1 MPVFLKLIR
10 YKNLLMVLLTMVLT
24 KYALLESYFTNTL
37 LTHFNFIIL
46 TTAVLLI
53 TASGYIINDIFD
65 IETDK
70 INKPNKSFLN
80 KEFSIKK
87 AWSLY
92 ILLSIFGLILG
103 IFVSFAMEIPL
114 NSIYFIATSI
124 ILFFYSKYFKKIAL
138 IGNLI
143 VSFLC
148 ALVIFL
154 VYEFEFIGTNLESNS
169 KISSDFIIAIYLVFS
184 LTITFIREIIKD
196 IEDVNGDLKIK
207 ASTLPILIG
216 RKRTARIA
224 FFISSIMFVFTLIIL
239 QSTKNT
245 PFFFWYVLLF
255 ICLPLLYLLYKIWF
269 ARTKKNYGSIS
280 KILKFIMFFGILSM
294 LLFRF

>member
-24 KYALLESYFTNTL
+24 KYALLESHSSNTL
-37 LTHFNFIIL
+37 LSHFNFIIL

-70 INKPNKSFLN
+70 INKPSKLFLDKN
-80 KEFSIKK
+80 FSIKK
-87 AWSLY
+87 AWSFY
-92 ILLSIFGLILG
+92 ILLNIFGLALG
-103 IFVSFAMEIPL
+103 IIVSIATNTPL
-114 NSIYFIATSI
+114 NSLYFIVTAI
-124 ILFFYSKYFKKIAL
+124 ILFCYSKSFKKIAL

-154 VYEFEFIGTNLESNS
+154 VSEFEFNGTSLETNS
-169 KISSDFIIAIYLVFS
+169 KISSDLIIAIYLFFS
-184 LTITFIREIIKD
+184 FTITLIREIIKD

-207 ASTLPILIG
+207 AKTLPILIG
-216 RKRTARIA
+216 RKRSARIA
-224 FFISSIMFVFTLIIL
+224 FFISSIMLVFILIIL
-239 QSTKNT
+239 QSIKNESL
-245 PFFFWYVLLF
+245 FFWYILF
-255 ICLPLLYLLYKIWF
+255 LICLPLLYLLNKIWF
-269 ARTKKNYGSIS
+269 ARTKKNYSIIS
-280 KILKFIMFFGILSM
+280 KLLKIIMFLGILSM

>member
-24 KYALLESYFTNTL
+24 KYALLESHSSNTL
-37 LTHFNFIIL
+37 LSHFNFIIL

-53 TASGYIINDIFD
+53 TASGYIINDILD

-70 INKPNKSFLN
+70 INKPSKLFLDKN
-80 KEFSIKK
+80 FSIKK
-87 AWSLY
+87 AWSFY
-92 ILLSIFGLILG
+92 ILLNIFGLALG
-103 IFVSFAMEIPL
+103 IIVSIATNTPL
-114 NSIYFIATSI
+114 NSLYFIVTAI
-124 ILFFYSKYFKKIAL
+124 ILFFYSKSFKKIAL

-154 VYEFEFIGTNLESNS
+154 VSEFEFISTNLEPSS
-169 KISSDFIIAIYLVFS
+169 KISSDLIIAIYLFFS
-184 LTITFIREIIKD
+184 FTTTLIREIIKD

-207 ASTLPILIG
+207 AKTLPILIG
-216 RKRTARIA
+216 RKRSARIA
-224 FFISSIMFVFTLIIL
+224 FFISSIMLVFILIIL
-239 QSTKNT
+239 QSIKNESL
-245 PFFFWYVLLF
+245 FFWYILLF

-269 ARTKKNYGSIS
+269 ARTKKNYSIIS
-280 KILKFIMFFGILSM
+280 NLLKIIMFLGILSM

>member
-24 KYALLESYFTNTL
+24 KYALLESHSSNTL
-37 LTHFNFIIL
+37 LSHFNFIIL

-70 INKPNKSFLN
+70 INKPSKLFLDKN
-80 KEFSIKK
+80 FSIKK
-87 AWSLY
+87 AWSFY
-92 ILLSIFGLILG
+92 ILLNVFGLALG
-103 IFVSFAMEIPL
+103 IFVSIATNTPL
-114 NSIYFIATSI
+114 NSLYFIVTAI
-124 ILFFYSKYFKKIAL
+124 ILFYYSKSLKKIAL

-154 VYEFEFIGTNLESNS
+154 VSEFEFIGTNLESSS
-169 KISSDFIIAIYLVFS
+169 KISSDLIIAIYLFFS
-184 LTITFIREIIKD
+184 FTITLIREIIKD

-207 ASTLPILIG
+207 AKTLPILIG
-216 RKRTARIA
+216 RKRSARIA
-224 FFISSIMFVFTLIIL
+224 FFISSMMLVFILIIL
-239 QSTKNT
+239 QSIKNESL
-245 PFFFWYVLLF
+245 FFWYILF
-255 ICLPLLYLLYKIWF
+255 LICIPLLYLLSKIWF
-269 ARTKKNYGSIS
+269 ARTKKNYNVIS
-280 KILKFIMFFGILSM
+280 KLLKIIMFLGILSM

>member
-1 MPVFLKLIR
+1 MPIFLKLIR

-24 KYALLESYFTNTL
+24 KYALLESNFSNTL
-37 LTHFNFIIL
+37 LSHFNFIIL

-70 INKPNKSFLN
+70 INKPSKLFLDKN
-80 KEFSIKK
+80 FSIKK
-87 AWSLY
+87 AWSFY
-92 ILLSIFGLILG
+92 ILLNVFGLALG
-103 IFVSFAMEIPL
+103 IFVSIATNTPL
-114 NSIYFIATSI
+114 NSLYFIVTAI
-124 ILFFYSKYFKKIAL
+124 ILFYYSKSLKKIAL

-154 VYEFEFIGTNLESNS
+154 VSEFKFIGTNLESSS
-169 KISSDFIIAIYLVFS
+169 KISSDLIIAIYLFFS
-184 LTITFIREIIKD
+184 FTITLIREIIKD

-207 ASTLPILIG
+207 AKTLPILIG
-216 RKRTARIA
+216 RKRSARIA
-224 FFISSIMFVFTLIIL
+224 FFISSIMLVFILIIL
-239 QSTKNT
+239 QSIKNESL
-245 PFFFWYVLLF
+245 FFWYILF
-255 ICLPLLYLLYKIWF
+255 LICIPLLYLLYKIWF
-269 ARTKKNYGSIS
+269 ARTKKNYSVIS
-280 KILKFIMFFGILSM
+280 NLLKIIMFLGILSM

>member
-1 MPVFLKLIR
+1 MPIFLKLIR

-24 KYALLESYFTNTL
+24 KYALLESNFSNTL
-37 LTHFNFIIL
+37 LSHFNFIIL

-70 INKPNKSFLN
+70 INKPSKLFLDKN
-80 KEFSIKK
+80 FSIKK
-87 AWSLY
+87 AWSFY
-92 ILLSIFGLILG
+92 ILLNVFGLALG
-103 IFVSFAMEIPL
+103 IFVSIATNTPL
-114 NSIYFIATSI
+114 NSLYFIVTAI
-124 ILFFYSKYFKKIAL
+124 ILFYYSKSLKKIAL

-154 VYEFEFIGTNLESNS
+154 VSEFEFIGTNLESSS
-169 KISSDFIIAIYLVFS
+169 KISSDLIITIYLFFS
-184 LTITFIREIIKD
+184 FTITLIREIIKD

-207 ASTLPILIG
+207 AKTLPILIG
-216 RKRTARIA
+216 RKRSARIA
-224 FFISSIMFVFTLIIL
+224 FFISSMMLVFILIIL
-239 QSTKNT
+239 QSIKNESL
-245 PFFFWYVLLF
+245 FFWYILF
-255 ICLPLLYLLYKIWF
+255 LICIPLLYLLSKIWF
-269 ARTKKNYGSIS
+269 ARTKKNYNVIS
-280 KILKFIMFFGILSM
+280 KLLKIIMFLGILSM